1 MTTRVLEYT
10 ATDQGNTT
18 RAIGEYRKS
27 KQKNVPSAQEAYRVR
42 E

>member
-1 MTTRVLEYT
+1 MTTLVLEYT
-10 ATDQGNTT
+10 TADQGNTT

-27 KQKNVPSAQEAYRVR
+27 KQKKRSAQEAYRLR